1 MTDTTRLA
9 LDAWVPY
16 RLSFIVNHISAQ
28 LHAVCSE
35 RFGISAAAWRVMA
48 HLGDAATLLSA
59 KEVAQRAAMDSVSVT
74 RALNQLEDLG
84 LLIRRIDT
92 DDRRR
97 VTLRLS
103 KKGNMV
109 YQEIIPV
116 ALAAERDL
124 LAGLS
129 EAERETLAALTQRLW
144 RNVEKGN

>member
-1 MTDTTRLA
+1 
-9 LDAWVPY
+9 
-16 RLSFIVNHISAQ
+16 
-28 LHAVCSE
+28 
-35 RFGISAAAWRVMA
+35 MA